1 MSKKVT
7 PQFEA
12 VIRLVDGKHRP
23 VPKDP
28 ETLQQYL
35 DMRFKEHQDVYIV
48 VKKRFKKRS
57 QGAIDEASNQ
67 NGYYW
72 GVVIP
77 ILSEYFGYLPWEMHE
92 VLRPMFWSEPHEK
105 HPEIKRPISSTEV
118 NNVAWENKMQDIR
131 TWAQVDY
138 DVLIPEPN
146 EVDITGDSVKAPW

>member
-12 VIRLVDGKHRP
+12 VIKTVNGKHKP
-23 VPKDP
+23 VPTNP
-28 ETLQQYL
+28 EVLQQYL
-35 DMRFKEHQDVYIV
+35 DTRFKEDQNVYIV

-57 QGAIDEASNQ
+57 QGATDEESNQ

-92 VLRPMFWSEPHEK
+92 VLRPLFWSEPHED
-105 HPEIKRPISSTEV
+105 HPEIRRPISSTEV
-118 NNVAWENKMQDIR
+118 NNVAWENKMEEIRVWASQDP
-131 TWAQVDY
+131 Y
-138 DVLIPEPN
+138 NLYIPKPR
-146 EVDITGDSVKAPW
+146 EVDIHSSSDTTW